1 MNPGGMDDGEDE
13 MDEMDGMDGMDGM
26 DEMNGMDEDGDRR
39 AAGVGGPVVAGTR
52 GDQKNNILLNYFII
66 K

>member
-13 MDEMDGMDGMDGM
+13 MDGM

-39 AAGVGGPVVAGTR
+39 AAGAGRPAEAGEQQEPVGHRKQESSRSRWPGGSR
-52 GDQKNNILLNYFII
+52 N
-66 K
+66 